1 MKHPDFYNMKFLSA
15 SRNDAFARGKNEES
29 LPDAAR
35 RVTTPVM
42 TSSNGCTLVDPKGS
56 ANLEPA
62 GTIMADQQRAFRPEP
77 HRAVMEYPFAP
88 GVVYPGAAGPP
99 LCGQMVTPTRAR
111 QLAMDRALAH
121 HCFEVA
127 AAGLDD
133 VAHWNA
139 MAQRRQLQ
147 HRLEAQRQREILLAL
162 RYGAI

>member
-1 MKHPDFYNMKFLSA
+1 
-15 SRNDAFARGKNEES
+15 
-29 LPDAAR
+29 LPA
-35 RVTTPVM
+35 M
-42 TSSNGCTLVDPKGS
+42 TASNGCTFVGPQGN
-56 ANLEPA
+56 ANLKPA
-62 GTIMADQQRAFRPEP
+62 GMIMADQQRAFRPEP

-88 GVVYPGAAGPP
+88 GVVYPGAAGP

-133 VAHWNA
+133 VAHWIA
-139 MAQRRQLQ
+139 IAQQRRQLQ
-147 HRLEAQRQREILLAL
+147 HRLEAQRQCEILLAL